1 MLKVEKTRTT
11 AGNEKNYDEF
21 GDVKKVYNIRI
32 CMDPPKDKEKT
43 ITEYRTQKT
52 HLVENGKEKAEGP
65 EESEI
70 LICLGG
76 DPNEKCDSELINM
89 LEVLFAPKMDP
100 SEKKR
105 ILEEE
110 YDLPVTEEIEK
121 ELINIYNSTKDLE
134 E

>member
-11 AGNEKNYDEF
+11 AGKGKNYDEF

-52 HLVENGKEKAEGP
+52 QGP
-65 EESEI
+65 EESDI

-76 DPNEKCDSELINM
+76 DPNEKCDSDLINM

-121 ELINIYNSTKDLE
+121 ELINIYNSTKDL
-134 E
+134 